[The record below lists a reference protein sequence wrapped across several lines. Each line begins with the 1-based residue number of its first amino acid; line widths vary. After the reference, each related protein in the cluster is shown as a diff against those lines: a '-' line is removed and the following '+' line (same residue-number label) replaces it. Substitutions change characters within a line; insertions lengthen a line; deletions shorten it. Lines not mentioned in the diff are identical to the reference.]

1 VLNLSGDV
9 PKREKVIKSLQL
21 FLGPDFMNDEVVVET
36 ADHAR
41 LGLKMSY
48 NWFFKCEKGDGKN
61 AEKLFAISDFIGEAC
76 KALASMVRAAVA
88 STTFDEFHK
97 NSSELIQ
104 KAVFGASDENGA
116 PVLFFPS
123 NLLTITNVDIQS
135 VEPVDQRTRESLMK
149 SVQMAIDITIKSQED
164 SAKFEA
170 LRMEQEAKGRL
181 ERQKIVDNAQAEK
194 ARKALIELQ
203 TQSLIVESTGKATAE
218 AKARTEAQHI
228 EAQSRV
234 EQSKLSAAAIEIG
247 AKAEYEQ
254 IVRRQEA
261 ELTHKQALVNLE
273 VDKAKEIAEIEAV
286 KFKEMVDAIG
296 SKTIEAM
303 AKAGPEKR
311 AQLLQSLGLSSV
323 MITDGNSPI
332 NLFNTANGLI
342 NPKQ

>member
-1 VLNLSGDV
+1 
-9 PKREKVIKSLQL
+9 
-21 FLGPDFMNDEVVVET
+21 
-36 ADHAR
+36 
-41 LGLKMSY
+41 
-48 NWFFKCEKGDGKN
+48 
-61 AEKLFAISDFIGEAC
+61 
-76 KALASMVRAAVA
+76 
-88 STTFDEFHK
+88 
-97 NSSELIQ
+97 
-104 KAVFGASDENGA
+104 
-116 PVLFFPS
+116 
-123 NLLTITNVDIQS
+123 
-135 VEPVDQRTRESLMK
+135 MK